1 VNGPL
6 EVAQHW
12 EKLAPVTDVLL
23 PMVYPSHYPPGSF
36 GIRRPNA
43 EPYRVVNVAISRG
56 RERNAALGVGGEAV
70 RPYLQAFS
78 LGKPDYTAEE
88 VRQQKQ
94 AVYDAGYDG
103 WVLWHPGRS
112 SSRSRRRSSAGR
124 SCRARRRTPRRRRRA
139 STSRRE

>member
-1 VNGPL
+1 
-6 EVAQHW
+6 VAQHW
-12 EKLAPVTDVLL
+12 ERLSPVTDVLL

-43 EPYRVVNVAISRG
+43 EPYQIVFKAIDRARERDAKLGITG
-56 RERNAALGVGGEAV
+56 RENV

-78 LGKPDYTAEE
+78 IGKPDYGAEE

-103 WVLWHPGRS
+103 WVLWHPGSKYAPFTGALERGPLV
-112 SSRSRRRSSAGR
+112 SRKKAGAAAASA
-124 SCRARRRTPRRRRRA
+124 APR
-139 STSRRE
+139 